1 MFIYEFYDIFSGN
14 FNFNSQHDFNF
25 ISFVAYER
33 RVFQI
38 KFISNYLIYYIFLYC
53 KKKNKNFAIT

>member
-14 FNFNSQHDFNF
+14 FNCNSQHDFNF

-33 RVFQI
+33 RMFQI

-53 KKKNKNFAIT
+53 KKKK